1 MIDILKLFISFEL
14 SINQDIIMPSIMR
27 SFGVVALSTLCSRVF
42 GLVRDILMA
51 AYFGAA
57 RTADVFYIS
66 FMIPNL
72 FRRLVAEGALT
83 ISFIPV
89 YTESLIHEGE
99 DRSMK
104 LAQKVMTVQAVFMIA
119 IIVAGIVFSPQIMK
133 IFFGRND
140 SPEILSLSI
149 NLTQLMF
156 PYLFFVGFVAFAMG
170 YLNSHRHFFAP
181 AIAPVLLN
189 VGMITGILFIS
200 RLFEEPV
207 YGVAV
212 GVLIGGLLQLAI
224 QIPYM
229 IKEGFVFKISFDIK
243 HPGIRKIFKMLTP
256 ALFGIAIYQINT
268 LVSNMLATMI
278 PEGSVSYIYYT
289 TRLTELVLGVFIV
302 SIGNVILPEMSRLTA
317 LDDSEKFKKLFSD
330 SVSSALFLAVPAT
343 AALIAA
349 GIPVISVIFMHGK
362 FTYNDVVL
370 TYYSLVSASFGIIF
384 VAALRITTPAFY
396 AMKDTKTPVISAG
409 VSLVVNVVA
418 GYLLMHTPLKHAG
431 LTLANTISAIVQM
444 GILLVLLNKK
454 TGGIDMKRIL
464 ISLMKFTIAS
474 AVMAA
479 LVVWIGSFADW
490 ERGSMLIKSI
500 FLTVIIFS
508 GGGVYFLICYM
519 LRSDEMI
526 YFARRI
532 RSRVI

>member
-1 MIDILKLFISFEL
+1 
-14 SINQDIIMPSIMR
+14 
-27 SFGVVALSTLCSRVF
+27 
-42 GLVRDILMA
+42 MA

-57 RTADVFYIS
+57 RTADVFYVS

-89 YTESLIHEGE
+89 YTETLIHEGE
-99 DRSMK
+99 DESMK
-104 LAQKVMTVQAVFMIA
+104 LAQKVMTVQAIFIMA
-119 IIVAGIVFSPQIMK
+119 IITAGVIFSPQLMR

-140 SPEILSLSI
+140 SPEVLSLSI

-156 PYLFFVGFVAFAMG
+156 PYLFFAGFVAFAMG

-189 VGMITGILFIS
+189 IGMIAGIVFLS
-200 RLFEEPV
+200 RLFENPI
-207 YGVAV
+207 YGAAY
-212 GVLIGGLLQLAI
+212 GVLIGGLLQLII

-229 IKEGFVFKISFDIK
+229 IREGFVFKISVDFK
-243 HPGIRKIFKMLTP
+243 HPGIKKIFKMLTP
-256 ALFGIAIYQINT
+256 ALFGIAVYQINT

-289 TRLTELVLGVFIV
+289 NRLTELVLGVFIV
-302 SIGNVILPEMSRLTA
+302 SISNVILPEMSKLTA
-317 LDDSEKFKKLFSD
+317 LDDTEKFKKLFSD
-330 SVSSALFLAVPAT
+330 SVSSALFLAVPAA

-362 FTYNDVVL
+362 FNYNDAVL
-370 TYYSLVSASFGIIF
+370 TYYSLVTASIGIIF
-384 VAALRITTPAFY
+384 VSALRIATPAFY
-396 AMKDTKTPVISAG
+396 AMKDTRTPVIAAA
-409 VSLVVNVVA
+409 VSLVINVVA
-418 GYLLMHTPLKHAG
+418 GYTLMHTPLKHAG

-444 GILLVLLNKK
+444 SIMLVLLNKK
-454 TGGIDMKRIL
+454 TGGIDVKRIL
-464 ISLMKFTIAS
+464 TSLVKFIIAS

-490 ERGSMLIKSI
+490 KHGTMMIKSI
-500 FLTVIIFS
+500 FLGIIVFA
-508 GGGVYFLICYM
+508 GGGVYFIMCYL
-519 LRSDEMI
+519 LRADEMM
-526 YFARRI
+526 YFVRRI
-532 RSRVI
+532 RSRII

>member
-1 MIDILKLFISFEL
+1 MKLIISSKLSKKKDINMS
-14 SINQDIIMPSIMR
+14 SVMR
-27 SFGVVALSTLCSRVF
+27 SFGVVALSTLCSRVL
-42 GLVRDILMA
+42 GLVRDVLMA

-89 YTESLIHEGE
+89 YTESLIHDGE
-99 DRSMK
+99 ERSMR
-104 LAQKVMTVQAVFMIA
+104 LAQKVMTVQAVFMLA
-119 IIVAGIVFSPQIMK
+119 IIIAGIIFSPYIMK

-140 SPEILSLSI
+140 SPEVLSLSV
-149 NLTQLMF
+149 NLTRLMF
-156 PYLFFVGFVAFAMG
+156 PYLFFVGFVAFSMG
-170 YLNSHRHFFAP
+170 YLNSHKHFFAP

-189 VGMITGILFIS
+189 VGMIAGIIFIS
-200 RLFEEPV
+200 RLFHEPV

-212 GVLIGGLLQLAI
+212 GVLIGGILQLAV

-243 HPGIRKIFKMLTP
+243 HPGIRKIFRMLTP

-317 LDDSEKFKKLFSD
+317 LDDSKKFKRLFTD

-362 FTYNDVVL
+362 FNYNDVVL

-396 AMKDTKTPVISAG
+396 AMKDTKTPVISAA

-454 TGGIDMKRIL
+454 TGGIDVKRIL
-464 ISLMKFTIAS
+464 VSLVKFTIAS
-474 AVMAA
+474 LVMSG
-479 LVVWIGSFADW
+479 LIVWIGSFADW
-490 ERGSMLIKSI
+490 KNGTMMARSLFLSLII
-500 FLTVIIFS
+500 VS
-508 GGGVYFLICYM
+508 GGGVYFGMCYM
-519 LRSDEMI
+519 LRSDEMM

-532 RSRVI
+532 RSRLI

>member
-1 MIDILKLFISFEL
+1 MS
-14 SINQDIIMPSIMR
+14 SIMR
-27 SFGVVALSTLCSRVF
+27 SFGVVALSTLCSRVL
-42 GLVRDILMA
+42 GLIRDVLMA

-89 YTESLIHEGE
+89 YTESLIHDGE
-99 DRSMK
+99 DESMK
-104 LAQKVMTVQAVFMIA
+104 LAQKVMTAQAIFLVA
-119 IIVAGIVFSPQIMK
+119 IITAGIVFTPQIMK
-133 IFFGRND
+133 LFFGRND
-140 SPEILSLSI
+140 SPEVLSLSV

-170 YLNSHRHFFAP
+170 YLNSHRHFFSP

-189 VGMITGILFIS
+189 VGMITGIVFIS
-200 RLFEEPV
+200 RLFKNPI
-207 YGVAV
+207 YGVAI
-212 GVLIGGLLQLAI
+212 GVLLGGFLQLAI

-229 IKEGFVFKISFDIK
+229 IKEGFVFKISVDFK
-243 HPGIRKIFKMLTP
+243 HPGIRKIFRMLTP

-289 TRLTELVLGVFIV
+289 NRLTELVLGVFIV

-317 LDDSEKFKKLFSD
+317 LDDNVKFKKLFSD
-330 SVSSALFLAVPAT
+330 AVSSALFLAVPAT

-362 FTYNDVVL
+362 FNYNDVVL
-370 TYYSLVSASFGIIF
+370 TYYSLVSASVGIIF

-396 AMKDTKTPVISAG
+396 AMKDTKTPVISAA
-409 VSLVVNVVA
+409 VSLIVNVVA
-418 GYLLMHTPLKHAG
+418 GYILMHTPLKHAG

-444 GILLVLLNKK
+444 GILLALLNKK
-454 TGGIDMKRIL
+454 TGGIDVKRIL
-464 ISLMKFTIAS
+464 TSLMKFTIAS

-490 ERGSMLIKSI
+490 KNGAMLIKCI
-500 FLTVIIFS
+500 FLMLIVS
-508 GGGVYFLICYM
+508 AGGGVYFFMCYM
-519 LRSDEMI
+519 LRSDEML

-532 RSRVI
+532 RSRLI

>member
-1 MIDILKLFISFEL
+1 
-14 SINQDIIMPSIMR
+14 MPSVMR
-27 SFGVVALSTLCSRVF
+27 SFGIVALSTLCSRVL
-42 GLVRDILMA
+42 GLIRDVLMA

-89 YTESLIHEGE
+89 YTESLIRDGE
-99 DRSMK
+99 DESMK
-104 LAQKVMTVQAVFMIA
+104 LAQKVMTVQTIFILG
-119 IIVAGIVFSPQIMK
+119 IILAGIALSPLLMK
-133 IFFGRND
+133 FFFGRND
-140 SPEILSLSI
+140 SPEILSLSV

-170 YLNSHRHFFAP
+170 YLNSHKHFFSP

-189 VGMITGILFIS
+189 VGMITGIVYIS
-200 RLFEEPV
+200 RFFNEPI

-212 GVLIGGLLQLAI
+212 GVLIGGILQFVI

-229 IKEGFVFKISFDIK
+229 IKEGFVFKISVDFR
-243 HPGIRKIFKMLTP
+243 HPGIKKIFRMLTP
-256 ALFGIAIYQINT
+256 ALFGIAVYQINT

-278 PEGSVSYIYYT
+278 PKGSVSYIYYT
-289 TRLTELVLGVFIV
+289 NRLTELVLGVFIV
-302 SIGNVILPEMSRLTA
+302 SLGNVILPEMSRLTA
-317 LDDSEKFKKLFSD
+317 LDDNTKFKKLFSD

-349 GIPVISVIFMHGK
+349 GIPIISVIFMHGK
-362 FTYNDVVL
+362 FTYNDTVL
-370 TYYSLVSASFGIIF
+370 TYYSLVTASTGIIF
-384 VAALRITTPAFY
+384 VAALRIATPAFY
-396 AMKDTKTPVISAG
+396 AMKDTKTPVISAA
-409 VSLVVNVVA
+409 VSLVVNVIA
-418 GYLLMHTPLKHAG
+418 GYTLMHTPLKHAG

-444 GILLVLLNKK
+444 GILMVFLNKK
-454 TGGIDMKRIL
+454 TGGLDLGRIFK
-464 ISLMKFTIAS
+464 SLMKFTVAA

-479 LVVWIGSFADW
+479 LIIWIASFADW
-490 ERGSMLIKSI
+490 KNGSMLIKTI
-500 FLTVIIFS
+500 FLTVIIFA
-508 GGGVYFLICYM
+508 GGGVYFAVCYM
-519 LRSDEMI
+519 LRSDEML

-532 RSRVI
+532 RSRII